1 MKHSFKYESGRS
13 MTEMLGVLAIIGI
26 LSIGAAAGYNYA
38 INKHRANQILQDIR
52 LIYQETKYPNTVQQ
66 IVNGGAFPDME
77 IDTQSAYEY
86 SFTFPDLDDF
96 IYDSA
101 GETTPNLISVN
112 VSGVPQTACDILLK
126 NKPSYVLMLKANGES
141 VWTCDQE
148 VNELNYIFEIT
159 SDSLDYG
166 TCSVCT
172 GEHCFDDDLNCP
184 EGEYCYNDTC
194 SKCAPEYT
202 LQTDDTCIKCSNISR
217 RNTKLTKENCLRCN
231 DTFMSTGAAGGC
243 ISCNWGDVYSAAS
256 KIDCETRC
264 ANNPEII
271 WAGTNEANGWCGNCK
286 SFAYHSFIPQ
296 KHCEK
301 IKTCND
307 NVIFYPKDA
316 NGTATTGLCTV
327 CSTKNADG
335 TACECPT
342 GQFWTFLDGSHSFCR
357 ACTNTDGGGSR
368 QSSKVEC
375 DKCPNRYYDVA
386 KGGNDRNGACK
397 LCPTGQVKDT
407 SADGDGRRC
416 IDAPAE

>member
-1 MKHSFKYESGRS
+1 MKHYFKYESGRS
-13 MTEMLGVLAIIGI
+13 MVEMLGVLAIIGI

-141 VWTCDQE
+141 VWACDQE

-202 LQTDDTCIKCSNISR
+202 LQTDDTCVKCTTNYNAKITQENCYRCKGTLWGYRLHSGAANQCVQCGTGMIA
-217 RNTKLTKENCLRCN
+217 TTKEFCEERCGHLDDMVHMSGYCLSC
-231 DTFMSTGAAGGC
+231 TKFSYLTGVDKE
-243 ISCNWGDVYSAAS
+243 S
-256 KIDCETRC
+256 
-264 ANNPEII
+264 
-271 WAGTNEANGWCGNCK
+271 
-286 SFAYHSFIPQ
+286 
-296 KHCEK
+296 CEK
-301 IKTCND
+301 CMAIND
-307 NVIFYPKDA
+307 NIIFYPKDA
-316 NGTATTGLCTV
+316 NGTATTGLCADCV
-327 CSTKNADG
+327 KAGGSLNADG
-335 TACECPT
+335 TACVCPG
-342 GQFWTFLDGSHSFCR
+342 GQVWTFGNNNHSYCRQCGAWDGTR
-357 ACTNTDGGGSR
+357 MMKT
-368 QSSKVEC
+368 EC
-375 DKCPNRYYDVA
+375 DKCKDYYYVPANTGNNRDGTC
-386 KGGNDRNGACK
+386 KACS
-397 LCPTGQVKDT
+397 TGQTKST
-407 SADGDGRRC
+407 DGYSCVDKTT
-416 IDAPAE
+416 E